1 MTRIL
6 VLTQT
11 LGLPGCGTVISQTY
25 GTSTE
30 ERTTREIV
38 DDTAIVARI
47 KKAYLEESRENLLR
61 RRPARSLTTRGRW
74 MAWWPS
80 DPSCRSRPSN
90 FRHPAARCRAAIIES
105 NSLGAHPNHLKPN
118 LPWSTSGAC
127 QRGRQLRTPCWPA
140 GLRR

>member
-90 FRHPAARCRAAIIES
+90 SGIRRLDAAPPSSNQTPSGRIQII
-105 NSLGAHPNHLKPN
+105 
-118 LPWSTSGAC
+118 
-127 QRGRQLRTPCWPA
+127 
-140 GLRR
+140 